1 MNCPK
6 CISPLKEAEFAIS
19 EDETQTGLECSNTH
33 CNFMVC
39 EMLGE
44 YLFDDYNDERYE
56 DII

>member
-44 YLFDDYNDERYE
+44 YLFEDFNDEMYG
-56 DII
+56 I